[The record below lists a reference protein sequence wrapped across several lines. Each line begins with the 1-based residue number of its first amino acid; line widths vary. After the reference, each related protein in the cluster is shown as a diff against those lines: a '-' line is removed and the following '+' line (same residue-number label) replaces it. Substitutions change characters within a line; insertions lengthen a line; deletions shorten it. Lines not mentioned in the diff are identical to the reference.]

1 MERNLAEEGRMRQA
15 LATSQKQLADAAN
28 KAKQEQE
35 VALRQIWCGD
45 TLD

>member
-15 LATSQKQLADAAN
+15 LATSQKQLADAA